1 MARAGGQQQ
10 EHPWRCACAILVP
23 PPVGA
28 GTTSRASTTTTPQS
42 NKISS
47 KPLSFCLLGPEIH
60 RALRG
65 LASALRSS
73 RLMVGGRSLT
83 GAGHLPLP
91 LLRRVLPARSPAMT
105 AAPSSAAA
113 AVAAVR
119 RRRRRRDPLQPQ
131 PDRVVV
137 RAGISSSGE
146 GAAEAVDSPA
156 GEAAAGSAAAGS
168 AAAAAADDT
177 ALTASSSWEQRDTPL
192 GSRIIWRLLLQQKR
206 HLALAAISLIL
217 CVSMNLLSPVLQ
229 GMLFDVLV
237 RGQPFQQ

>member
-1 MARAGGQQQ
+1 
-10 EHPWRCACAILVP
+10 
-23 PPVGA
+23 
-28 GTTSRASTTTTPQS
+28 
-42 NKISS
+42 
-47 KPLSFCLLGPEIH
+47 
-60 RALRG
+60 
-65 LASALRSS
+65 
-73 RLMVGGRSLT
+73 
-83 GAGHLPLP
+83 
-91 LLRRVLPARSPAMT
+91 
-105 AAPSSAAA
+105 
-113 AVAAVR
+113 
-119 RRRRRRDPLQPQ
+119 
-131 PDRVVV
+131 VVV

-156 GEAAAGSAAAGS
+156 GEAAAGS